1 MIVAKEFPNKEFA
14 TKEELFRELILNEK
28 TLISQKKGINK
39 EADSVSYFVEVD
51 NQKGET
57 VKASSTTPQLMEAGK
72 MKAKLVINTTG
83 LLDSHSDVHI
93 KGLWKKSVDE
103 QKGLLLLQEHQM
115 KFDKIISDNVKTA
128 LKTITWKSLGF
139 NLDGSTQALVFETE
153 IDKNR
158 NEFMFE
164 QYAKGYVKEHSV
176 GMRYV
181 KIEMA
186 INSDEKWAS
195 DYKDTWDKYY
205 EEIVN
210 KSDADAQGYFWA
222 VTEAKII
229 EGSAVVKGSNFA
241 TPTIS
246 VEAVKDDTSIENKEE
261 AEKSLQTE
269 KQKQLL
275 KQLLNKF

>member
-14 TKEELFRELILNEK
+14 TKDELFKELILNEK

-51 NQKGET
+51 NGKGEAI
-57 VKASSTTPQLMEAGK
+57 KASSTTPQLLDAGK
-72 MKAKLVINTTG
+72 MKAKVVINTTG
-83 LLDSHSDVHI
+83 LLDSHGDVHI

-115 KFDKIISDNVKTA
+115 KFDKIISDNVTPT
-128 LKTITWKSLGF
+128 LKTMSWKSLGF
-139 NLDGSTQALVFETE
+139 DFDGSTQALVFETE

-181 KIEMA
+181 NIQMA
-186 INSDEKWAS
+186 INSEEKWAS

-205 EEIVN
+205 DEIVN
-210 KSDADAQGYFWA
+210 KKDADAQGYFWA
-222 VTEAKII
+222 VTEAKIV

-246 VEAVKDDTSIENKEE
+246 IEAVKEDTSTETEPPVGTQN
-261 AEKSLQTE
+261 EKHE
-269 KQKQLL
+269 QLL
-275 KQLLNKF
+275 KELLNKF

>member
-14 TKEELFRELILNEK
+14 TKEELFKELILNEK

-128 LKTITWKSLGF
+128 L
-139 NLDGSTQALVFETE
+139 
-153 IDKNR
+153 
-158 NEFMFE
+158 
-164 QYAKGYVKEHSV
+164 
-176 GMRYV
+176 
-181 KIEMA
+181 
-186 INSDEKWAS
+186 
-195 DYKDTWDKYY
+195 
-205 EEIVN
+205 
-210 KSDADAQGYFWA
+210 
-222 VTEAKII
+222 
-229 EGSAVVKGSNFA
+229 
-241 TPTIS
+241 
-246 VEAVKDDTSIENKEE
+246 
-261 AEKSLQTE
+261 
-269 KQKQLL
+269 
-275 KQLLNKF
+275 